1 MTCSNCGVELAEGA
15 VFCSSCGTPQVND
28 PGAATITFKAPGDPI
43 LAALKKELAGDYE
56 VERELGRGGMAVVYK
71 AVEIALN
78 RTVALKVVPPENAG
92 GSTTAE
98 RFKREARMAASL
110 DHQNIIPVY
119 RVAQANNLLYMSM
132 KFVEGRAV
140 DAIVEQQ
147 GPLPIPV
154 VLEVLRCSAHALAY
168 AHEHGIVHRDIK
180 GANILVDK
188 DGRVLVSDFGIARVL
203 EEKSMT
209 ASGMIIGTPYFM
221 SPEQCGGLK
230 VGPQS
235 DQYSLGIMAFQM
247 LTGEVPFDA
256 DSVMGIIQHHYMT
269 PVPDISA
276 VRDDVPPELLQV
288 IYRALNKDVADR
300 YETTSMFA
308 DALDAVPEPE
318 GATRRDGQN
327 MLKAL
332 TTGAGDSIPKIRTA
346 SLPPLAPT
354 GVMPRPA
361 SMPNIP
367 AIRPRGTTGSVKRIE
382 EPKSRTGLVVG
393 GGLAVAAIAAGAYFV
408 VQNQKAGVATSG
420 AAAPTAAAPIV
431 AESGFV
437 KFTGLP
443 AGATVIVDDQP
454 MTGDSGYYPRGDVVY
469 KVKAAG
475 YKTVTDAVRIPAG
488 KTFTVELAMEKEAV
502 APTKVA
508 NQPKPT
514 QVAAAPAPV
523 APAAPAGEGTL
534 TVAADPVFATISID
548 GASVGSGRVIGAKV
562 KAGSHTVRISA
573 DGYDAKSISITV
585 QANTPVSLGK
595 VTLTKTGGP

>member
-1 MTCSNCGVELAEGA
+1 MSCNNCGVELAEGA
-15 VFCSSCGTPQVND
+15 VFCSSCGAPQVND
-28 PGAATITFKAPGDPI
+28 PGAATITFKVPEDPI
-43 LAALKKELAGDYE
+43 LAALKRELAGDYT
-56 VERELGRGGMAVVYK
+56 VEKELGRGGMAVVYK
-71 AVEIALN
+71 AVEVALN
-78 RTVALKVVPPENAG
+78 RTVALKVVPPETATGN
-92 GSTTAE
+92 TAE

-119 RVAQANNLLYMSM
+119 RVAQAGNLLYMAM
-132 KFVEGRAV
+132 KFVEGKAV
-140 DAIVEQQ
+140 DTIVEQQ
-147 GPLPIPV
+147 GPLPVPI
-154 VLEVLRCSAHALAY
+154 VLEVLRASAHALAY

-188 DGRVLVSDFGIARVL
+188 DGRVLVSDFGIARAV

-269 PVPDISA
+269 PVPDIST
-276 VRDDVPPELLQV
+276 VRDDVPPELLQA

-300 YETTSMFA
+300 FEQTSLLA
-308 DALDAVPEPE
+308 DALDAVPDPE
-318 GATRRDGQN
+318 GTTKRDGQQ

-332 TTGAGDSIPKIRTA
+332 ATGAGESIPKIRTA

-367 AIRPRGTTGSVKRIE
+367 VIKPRGGTGAQKAIE
-382 EPKSRTGLVVG
+382 EPKSKTGLIVG
-393 GGLAVAAIAAGAYFV
+393 GVAVAAVAAGAYFMFA
-408 VQNQKAGVATSG
+408 NKNDKAAIAQAPAPVA
-420 AAAPTAAAPIV
+420 

-437 KFTGLP
+437 KFANVPT
-443 AGATVIVDDQP
+443 GATITINELPFADDSARLP
-454 MTGDSGYYPRGDVVY
+454 IGEDFKYT
-469 KVKAAG
+469 VKAPG
-475 YKTVTDAVRIPAG
+475 YKPAQNYG
-488 KTFTVELAMEKEAV
+488 KAIKGMTNSIQLVMEKEAV
-502 APTKVA
+502 AVA
-508 NQPKPT
+508 PPPKTPNAPAPRP
-514 QVAAAPAPV
+514 QVAAAPAE
-523 APAAPAGEGTL
+523 PAVPAGEGTL
-534 TVAADPVFATISID
+534 TVAADPVFANIAVD
-548 GASVGSGRVIGAKV
+548 GASVGSGRVIGHKV
-562 KAGSHTVRISA
+562 RAGNHTVRISA
-573 DGYDAKSISITV
+573 DGYETKSISISV

-595 VTLTKTGGP
+595 VTLTKTGGA